1 MSDHPCVSRR
11 LRKEKG
17 TFVIIGFVKW
27 KEKTWAQA
35 SSISSIISFSIR
47 IYIYILLS
55 LLQLNYYQYL
65 VDEFGENMG
74 GFDLVIVLVV
84 ATGKKN
90 LRYCITSSYLSWH
103 VC

>member
-1 MSDHPCVSRR
+1 ME
-11 LRKEKG
+11 RKKHG
-17 TFVIIGFVKW
+17 PKPV
-27 KEKTWAQA
+27 A
-35 SSISSIISFSIR
+35 SAASLASASE
-47 IYIYILLS
+47 YIYILLS

-65 VDEFGENMG
+65 VDEFGESMG

>member
-35 SSISSIISFSIR
+35 
-47 IYIYILLS
+47 
-55 LLQLNYYQYL
+55 QQQQ
-65 VDEFGENMG
+65 EQQEQQQPQPQPPPPQQQQ
-74 GFDLVIVLVV
+74 
-84 ATGKKN
+84 
-90 LRYCITSSYLSWH
+90 
-103 VC
+103 

>member
-1 MSDHPCVSRR
+1 ME
-11 LRKEKG
+11 RKKHG
-17 TFVIIGFVKW
+17 PKPV
-27 KEKTWAQA
+27 A
-35 SSISSIISFSIR
+35 SAASLASASEY

>member
-1 MSDHPCVSRR
+1 ME
-11 LRKEKG
+11 RKKHG
-17 TFVIIGFVKW
+17 PKS
-27 KEKTWAQA
+27 AA
-35 SSISSIISFSIR
+35 SAASLASASEN
-47 IYIYILLS
+47 IYILLS

>member
-1 MSDHPCVSRR
+1 ME
-11 LRKEKG
+11 RKKHG
-17 TFVIIGFVKW
+17 PKPV
-27 KEKTWAQA
+27 A
-35 SSISSIISFSIR
+35 SAASLASASE
-47 IYIYILLS
+47 YIYILLS

>member
-35 SSISSIISFSIR
+35 
-47 IYIYILLS
+47 
-55 LLQLNYYQYL
+55 QQQQQ
-65 VDEFGENMG
+65 EEQQEQQEQQEQPQPPPPQQ
-74 GFDLVIVLVV
+74 
-84 ATGKKN
+84 
-90 LRYCITSSYLSWH
+90 
-103 VC
+103 

>member
-1 MSDHPCVSRR
+1 ME
-11 LRKEKG
+11 RKKHG
-17 TFVIIGFVKW
+17 PKS
-27 KEKTWAQA
+27 AA
-35 SSISSIISFSIR
+35 SAASLASASE
-47 IYIYILLS
+47 YIYILLS

-74 GFDLVIVLVV
+74 GFDPVIVLVV

>member
-1 MSDHPCVSRR
+1 ME
-11 LRKEKG
+11 RKKHG
-17 TFVIIGFVKW
+17 PKSV
-27 KEKTWAQA
+27 A
-35 SSISSIISFSIR
+35 SAASLASASE
-47 IYIYILLS
+47 YIYILLS